1 MSPLHIDVL
10 RNEKQEIVLNIN
22 TTDQSLISIGD
33 DEYQKLEIMNR
44 EDGSS
49 YLLID
54 GAQESENLTPEMTK
68 WNQSAVS
75 IIVVEM
81 KDFVVM
87 NVGLGKL
94 TK

>member
-1 MSPLHIDVL
+1 
-10 RNEKQEIVLNIN
+10 
-22 TTDQSLISIGD
+22 
-33 DEYQKLEIMNR
+33 MNR